1 MARTRNGRPA
11 LINRPDIK
19 HPDHLD
25 LLDAVEQTLVS
36 YRWGIATGQ
45 PLTQAETADAMNT
58 TRETVRR
65 VEAGAAQKIIDYLQS
80 PPRTTRTDPDMLGR
94 VMALEAI
101 VAEYRV
107 DLERLTA
114 RLDALEVST
123 IVDEIG
129 AITVDDVRSAKSSR
143 RRLFRRHG

>member
-25 LLDAVEQTLVS
+25 LLDAVERTLVS

-58 TRETVRR
+58 THDTVRR
-65 VEAGAAQKIIDYLQS
+65 VEAGAAQKIIDHLQS
-80 PPRTTRTDPDMLGR
+80 SPRTTRTDPEMLKR
-94 VMALEAI
+94 VMALEEM
-101 VAEYRV
+101 VKGYRV
-107 DLERLTA
+107 DLERLTS
-114 RLDALEVST
+114 RLDALEVSQ

-129 AITVDDVRSAKSSR
+129 SVTVDDVRSAKSSR
-143 RRLFRRHG
+143 GRLFKRRG